1 MKKLYL
7 IGILM
12 LVILSL
18 TFTSVYAITA
28 TVNLNGDGNVQPGTT
43 NKISVSIASNDTIG
57 GIEGKLVTSSNIAE
71 ILEENLSGKN
81 GWTVTYNAEDG
92 ILNAFKARGTNEEEM
107 FEIEYTVENEEGTA
121 KIELKDLTVTDI
133 NYDEEQIGDISKT
146 ISIAK
151 KSEEQKEGE
160 KEEQKEDQKE
170 EQEQKENKNNTQNV
184 VINPDN
190 TPSTKT
196 ETKNISTKEATTSSK
211 TSSLPYTG
219 IVNVILPIVVIGI
232 IVGLC
237 SYVGYKKYRGIK

>member
-12 LVILSL
+12 IVILSL

-28 TVNLNGDGNVQPGTT
+28 TVNLNGENKVEPGTT

-57 GIEGKLVTSSNIAE
+57 GIEGKLVTSSNISE
-71 ILEENLSGKN
+71 ILEKNVTGKN

-92 ILNAFKARGTNEEEM
+92 IFNAFKATGSKGEEI

-133 NYDEEQIGDISKT
+133 NYDEEQVADISKT

-151 KSEEQKEGE
+151 KSEEQKEEE
-160 KEEQKEDQKE
+160 KEEQKE
-170 EQEQKENKNNTQNV
+170 NKTNTQNV
-184 VINPDN
+184 EINTDN

-196 ETKNISTKEATTSSK
+196 ETKNISTKEATTASK
-211 TSSLPYTG
+211 TSSLPYAG